1 MADRVSP
8 IWTYRLT
15 FVFLVS
21 VVVFVKLLPLYPGPG
36 GIPGPDIIL
45 LIALSW
51 IVMRPD
57 YVPVMLLAVVFLT
70 TDLLLMR
77 PPGLWTALAIL
88 AGEYLRGR
96 QAQLSVASFLTEWTH
111 VAWLVLVMTIT
122 NAVVLAVFAV
132 DQPSIGMTIIR
143 LVFTILCYPLVVI
156 LCGKAFGIRKVRA
169 GDQDRFGQRI

>member
-1 MADRVSP
+1 MADRASP
-8 IWTYRLT
+8 LWTYRLT

-21 VVVFVKLLPLYPGPG
+21 VVVFLKLLPLHPGPG

-57 YVPVMLLAVVFLT
+57 YVPVLLLAVVFLV

-96 QAQLSVASFLTEWTH
+96 QVQLSVASFLTEWAL
-111 VAWLVLVMTIT
+111 VAGLVLAMTIT

-132 DQPSIGMTIIR
+132 DQPSIGLTIIR
-143 LVFTILCYPLVVI
+143 LIFTILCYPLVVI
-156 LCGKAFGIRKVRA
+156 LCGRAFGIRKVRA